1 MRKHKNVFFKQ
12 MRLRKLT
19 IIIFLLLSLQ
29 IKAQNP
35 INDIET
41 EDNSISTQLYTKCF
55 ENLNHGA
62 EILEKYPN
70 WKDAKLCSLMYC
82 MILLS
87 FDDKE
92 VQLMGEGR
100 LVGIATQLYR
110 EGNPVILIMG
120 MDSYLEAKKRNENL
134 QDDDHVVYIS
144 YGECTNPPFLT
155 RAAEIVNKQTMSL
168 IHKNKSL

>member
-1 MRKHKNVFFKQ
+1 MFNKLVLILFVFLNFQAKSQ
-12 MRLRKLT
+12 NAVENEET
-19 IIIFLLLSLQ
+19 I
-29 IKAQNP
+29 
-35 INDIET
+35 
-41 EDNSISTQLYTKCF
+41 DNLISDQLFTKCF

-62 EILEKYPN
+62 EILEKHPN
-70 WKDAKLCSLMYC
+70 WKYAKLCSLMYC

-87 FDDKE
+87 FEDKE
-92 VQLMGEGR
+92 IQLMGEGR

-120 MDSYLEAKKRNENL
+120 MESYLEAKKRNENL
-134 QDDDHVVYIS
+134 QDDDRIVYIS

-168 IHKNKSL
+168 IKKNKSL

>member
-1 MRKHKNVFFKQ
+1 MFN
-12 MRLRKLT
+12 KLVL
-19 IIIFLLLSLQ
+19 ILVVSLSLQ
-29 IKAQNP
+29 AKSQNSSE
-35 INDIET
+35 NE
-41 EDNSISTQLYTKCF
+41 ENMDNSISTQLYTKCF

-82 MILLS
+82 MMLLS
-87 FDDKE
+87 FEDKE

-120 MDSYLEAKKRNENL
+120 MESYLKAKKSNENL
-134 QDDDHVVYIS
+134 QDDDHIVYIS
-144 YGECTNPPFLT
+144 YGACTNPPFLI
-155 RAAEIVNKQTMSL
+155 RAAEIVNKQTRFL
-168 IHKNKSL
+168 ITKNKTL